1 MRPAARVR
9 QRVDM
14 PIDATTN
21 ELTLSFEQAVVC
33 FGRLFFGLAISD
45 AVNDIVCRSLVVF

>member
-1 MRPAARVR
+1 
-9 QRVDM
+9 M